1 MRICKGNSL
10 FTCLACCDKAG
21 SARTDT
27 SLLMV
32 LDAGSLRSRC
42 HRDWF
47 QVRPLFWLVDSH
59 LLAVSSHGL
68 FSGSVKTEKEIEREE
83 EIEGEREKQRE
94 KKLPSI
100 S

>member
-1 MRICKGNSL
+1 M
-10 FTCLACCDKAG
+10 
-21 SARTDT
+21 
-27 SLLMV
+27 
-32 LDAGSLRSRC
+32 
-42 HRDWF
+42 
-47 QVRPLFWLVDSH
+47 RPLFWLVDSH